1 MIGASAGFTLRYVG
15 FAARFAGRYDRAALI
30 AASTSRAA
38 PSMSRFRSN
47 CRVIDVVPSELADVI
62 SLTPAMWPNCR
73 SSGVAID
80 DAMISALAP
89 GKLAPTAIVGKS
101 TCGSGD
107 TGSTTNAIAPATAT
121 AIVSSVVATGRSIN
135 VDERLISLAP
145 DSPRKYPATPTLRS
159 SAFERTAAP
168 AGQRRCR
175 SLALYTA
182 SK

>member
-15 FAARFAGRYDRAALI
+15 FAGRFAGKYERAALI

-38 PSMSRFRSN
+38 PSISRFKSN
-47 CRVIDVVPSELADVI
+47 CSVTDVVPSELADVI
-62 SLTPAMWPNCR
+62 SLTPAICPNCR

-101 TCGSGD
+101 TCGSGE

-121 AIVSSVVATGRSIN
+121 AIVSSVVATGRLMN
-135 VDERLISLAP
+135 VSERLIFPVPDLRQKYLAFRLLP
-145 DSPRKYPATPTLRS
+145 S
-159 SAFERTAAP
+159 STSERIAAP
-168 AGQRRCR
+168 ACQRRCR
-175 SLALYTA
+175 
-182 SK
+182 